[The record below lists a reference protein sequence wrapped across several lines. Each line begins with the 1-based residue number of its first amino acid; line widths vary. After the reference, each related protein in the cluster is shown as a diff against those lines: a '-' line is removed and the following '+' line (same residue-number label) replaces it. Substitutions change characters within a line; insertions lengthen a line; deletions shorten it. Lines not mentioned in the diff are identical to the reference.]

1 MIRPGRGSSF
11 AAMSLRL
18 LCPIHSQANEAIL
31 LFFIVLLHVTILAVI
46 AGSKSIGTS
55 SYFGGNETDHQALMA
70 FKTHITFDP
79 QNIFSSWN
87 DSIHFCEWEG
97 VTCGH
102 KHKRVTVL
110 DLHSKGL
117 ESSLSPFIGNLSFI
131 REIVLSNN
139 TIGGKILDEFGRLF
153 RLRVLRLYNNSF
165 NGEIPANLSHCFNLY
180 FFDVG
185 RNNLSGSIPME
196 LSFLLKLEVLYVDTN
211 NLKGGIPTFIE
222 NLSSLQ
228 ILFASNNVLGGH
240 IPDTLGQLRNL
251 TDLEFSRNKLFG
263 LIPPSL
269 YNLSSITFFSLSQ
282 NKLSGSLPTNVFLTL
297 PLLQWFVMYENRLT
311 GSLPILLSNAS
322 KLEYIEA
329 DANNFSGKISVNFGG
344 LHRLEELLI
353 SSNNLGSGDDDEM
366 NFFQS
371 LVNCSSLRR
380 IDLAENQFKGMLPK
394 VLGNLSTHLIGFS
407 ISENLIFGEIP

>member
-1 MIRPGRGSSF
+1 
-11 AAMSLRL
+11 MSLRL
-18 LCPIHSQANEAIL
+18 LCPIHSQAIL
-31 LFFIVLLHVTILAVI
+31 LFFIVLLHVTILAVF
-46 AGSKSIGTS
+46 AGSKSTGTS

-102 KHKRVTVL
+102 KHKRVTAL

-117 ESSLSPFIGNLSFI
+117 EGSLSPLRGNLSFI
-131 REIVLSNN
+131 WEIVLSNN

-185 RNNLSGSIPME
+185 RNNLSGSTPME

-211 NLKGGIPTFIE
+211 NLKGGIPTFIG

-228 ILFASNNVLGGH
+228 ILFASNIVLGGH

-251 TDLEFSRNKLFG
+251 TDLEFSRNKLSG

-297 PLLQWFVMYENRLT
+297 LLLQWFVMYENQLT
-311 GSLPILLSNAS
+311 GSLPISLSNAS
-322 KLEYIEA
+322 KLQYIEA

-371 LVNCSSLRR
+371 LVNCSSL
-380 IDLAENQFKGMLPK
+380 
-394 VLGNLSTHLIGFS
+394 
-407 ISENLIFGEIP
+407 GE